1 MKHRLSC
8 AFVAALFLSAL
19 SCANGQVSAYGT
31 VAATNYGYSFNGDS
45 LRTGGTYVGYGLG
58 GYYNFPIQSRL
69 TAGID
74 VRGSVSPRVSGGEKA
89 FVSGRFG
96 FVPTRFPLRPYVQFG
111 GGVIRTKGPAF
122 AFLASPQTVTHGAL
136 DLALGLDVRIT
147 HDFDWRALELES
159 GAGVG
164 SSSSSA
170 SASISTGVVYHFHPR
185 S

>member
-8 AFVAALFLSAL
+8 VFVAALFLSAL
-19 SCANGQVSAYGT
+19 GCANGQVSAYGT
-31 VAATNYGYSFNGDS
+31 VATTDYGYAFNNDS
-45 LRTGGTYVGYGLG
+45 LTIHSSSIGFGSG

-69 TAGID
+69 TGGID
-74 VRGSVSPRVSGGEKA
+74 VRGSVSPKLSGGKKI

-96 FVPTRFPLRPYVQFG
+96 FVPTRFPLRPYFQIG
-111 GGVIRTKGPAF
+111 GGVIQAKVPAF
-122 AFLASPQTVTHGAL
+122 AFVASPQTVTQGAL

-164 SSSSSA
+164 SSSRAA
-170 SASISTGVVYHFHPR
+170 SASLSTGVVYHFHPR

>member
-1 MKHRLSC
+1 MKHRLSRV
-8 AFVAALFLSAL
+8 FVAALFLSAL
-19 SCANGQVSAYGT
+19 VCAHGQVSAYGT
-31 VAATNYGYSFNGDS
+31 VATTDYGYSFNGDS
-45 LRTGGTYVGYGLG
+45 FTIGGPSIGFGLG
-58 GYYNFPIQSRL
+58 GYYNFPVQSRL

-74 VRGSVSPRVSGGEKA
+74 LRGSVSPRLSGGKKV
-89 FVSGRFG
+89 FVSGRFV
-96 FVPTRFPLRPYVQFG
+96 FVPTRFPLRPYVQIG
-111 GGVIRTKGPAF
+111 GGVIQAKVPAF

-159 GAGVG
+159 GAGGGRSSG
-164 SSSSSA
+164 SG